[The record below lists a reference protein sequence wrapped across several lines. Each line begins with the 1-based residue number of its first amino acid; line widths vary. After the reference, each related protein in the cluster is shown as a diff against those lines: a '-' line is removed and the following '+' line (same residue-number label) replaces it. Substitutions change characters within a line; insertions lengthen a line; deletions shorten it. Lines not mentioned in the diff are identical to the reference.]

1 MKGLKKIKYLKLEDW
16 LVKFSDGDDFKLHIT
31 KSEDSLHIIYAL
43 HNKTV
48 NEVYIFN
55 EKEKEIKSGI

>member
-1 MKGLKKIKYLKLEDW
+1 VLKKIKYIELEDW
-16 LVKFSDGDDFKLHIT
+16 LVKCSDKDDFKLHIT

-43 HNKTV
+43 HNKTR

-55 EKEKEIKSGI
+55 EKKLK